1 MNYLKLLMALIFCFA
16 LICTSGHIA
25 FADDDFGEH
34 HEHYEWGYGKK
45 EHIDDRYEDA
55 GEMIGWGTVITFAVA
70 GLIFPMRRLT
80 KPMITT
86 FPSIKQIYISLT
98 KFLGKYHILI
108 GIVTVLLSICHGILM
123 YLHEGRLEDEG
134 VSGLVSA
141 IVLGIAGLIG
151 LMLFNN
157 KKVKSLRTTHMTL
170 IAVTMVIALFH
181 IFIS

>member
-1 MNYLKLLMALIFCFA
+1 MKYLKLLMALIFFFT
-16 LICTSGHIA
+16 LISTSSYIA
-25 FADDDFGEH
+25 FADDDFGKH

-86 FPSIKQIYISLT
+86 FPSIKQVYISIT

-108 GIVTVLLSICHGILM
+108 GIATLILGISHGILM

-134 VSGLVSA
+134 VSGLVSI
-141 IVLGIAGLIG
+141 IVFTIAGVIG
-151 LMLFNN
+151 LMLFKN
-157 KKVKSLRTTHMTL
+157 KKVKSLRTTHMTF
-170 IAVTMVIALFH
+170 IAFSIAIGLFH